1 MTGLSVLCI
10 WSDKLSKNTYICPV
24 NRQIKEDGELLS
36 RLVVN
41 GNNYQIWQVQP
52 YFDELAVIKEEGQWT
67 YANGYIN
74 LTPTS
79 KTLSTSAYLKIT
91 WYISSRKNNRF

>member
-52 YFDELAVIKEEGQWT
+52 YFDELAVIKE
-67 YANGYIN
+67 I
-74 LTPTS
+74 
-79 KTLSTSAYLKIT
+79 LKHLRLQSGT
-91 WYISSRKNNRF
+91 MHNMNWMK